1 MSMSC
6 DLLRP
11 KAVRSVFM
19 AIILLLAG
27 LFGDAEA
34 KTPFFKGIKKTVV
47 LDPGH
52 GGHDIG
58 AKGPDG
64 GLEKNVTLKL
74 AAALAALLRDEYE
87 VVMTRTGDYGLDLAG
102 RTNTANHL
110 GADLFI
116 SIHTG
121 GSFLHNAGEIIIFY
135 FEGLSEQGPAY
146 GSEPARSF
154 ADNDVQITWDEI
166 QQKHTGSSSIL
177 AKSIQSRINEKV
189 KFSRGNV
196 QSAPLLVLRGADMP
210 AVLIE
215 VGYLTNPAQEKA
227 LKDPEVISRL
237 AEAISQGIEDFF
249 SKFE

>member
-1 MSMSC
+1 MSC
-6 DLLRP
+6 DLVTQ
-11 KAVRSVFM
+11 KAVRSIF
-19 AIILLLAG
+19 ILITLLLVS
-27 LFGDAEA
+27 LLGDAEA

-58 AKGPDG
+58 ARGPDG

-74 AAALAALLRDEYE
+74 ATELAAALRDEYK

-102 RTNTANHL
+102 RTNTANHSE
-110 GADLFI
+110 AYLFI

-121 GSFLHNAGEIIIFY
+121 GSFLHNAGGIIIFY
-135 FEGLSEQGPAY
+135 FRELSDQTLASGF
-146 GSEPARSF
+146 EPLKSF
-154 ADNDVQITWDEI
+154 EESDDQITWDEI

-177 AKSIQSRINEKV
+177 AKSIQSRISGKV
-189 KFSRGNV
+189 KFSRCNV

-215 VGYLTNPAQEKA
+215 TGYLTNPAEEKA

-237 AEAISQGIEDFF
+237 AAAIRQGIEDFF